1 MKLTGSE
8 IIIQVLKM
16 HGIDVVA
23 GIPGG
28 YILPFYDT
36 LAKSGIRHVLVR
48 HEQAAGFVAQG
59 IARTTGKPAVCL
71 ATSGPGAINLLTSV
85 ADARCDSVPIIAIT
99 GQVPT
104 SFIGTDSFQEGDT
117 FGLSMPITKHSAM
130 IKRVED
136 VLETVLSAFEIAASG
151 RPGPVLIDVPRDVQV
166 AQLDVTDAELSAAR
180 KRIADFDRF
189 AEGRRNLFR
198 TKSGDYDALVAQ
210 FADVL
215 AGAKQPVLYIGGGA
229 QSPEAAAAIASFRAA
244 YTAPVVTSLM
254 GVGVTESAESL
265 GMVGMH
271 GSYAANRAMHD
282 ADCVFVLGARFD
294 DRAAGVSSQFCPNAK
309 ILHIDV
315 DAAEIG
321 KILPPFA
328 SLVYDV
334 QTALPAVTAAVQAA
348 VAGGETAQ
356 VREAWYR
363 DMQALK
369 AETDNLLVGR
379 RTESALPNPRAFIAG
394 VPAFAEQ
401 CGLSARDIIVT
412 TDVGQHQMWT
422 AQCYP
427 FVRPRQLLTSG
438 SPGTM
443 GFGLPTAEGAA
454 LANPGK
460 RVICF
465 SGDGSILMNVQELAT
480 LAEQQLDVTVIVLE
494 NGTLGMVRQQ
504 QKFLFEK
511 NYSASVFMQNP
522 DFVAVARGFGLRAAD
537 ANAESD
543 WHKTAFAKGPCLV
556 RLRID
561 ADEDVLPFVVAGH
574 ANIDS
579 LR

>member
-8 IIIQVLKM
+8 IIIKVLKM
-16 HGIDVVA
+16 HGIDLVA

-28 YILPFYDT
+28 YILPFYDY
-36 LAKSGIRHVLVR
+36 LARSGIKHVLVR
-48 HEQAAGFVAQG
+48 QEQAAGFVAQG

-71 ATSGPGAINLLTSV
+71 VTSGPGAINLLTSV
-85 ADARCDSVPIIAIT
+85 ADARCDSIPIVAIT

-104 SFIGTDSFQEGDT
+104 SLIGTDAFQEGDT
-117 FGLSMPITKHSAM
+117 FGLSFAITKHSAM
-130 IKRVED
+130 VKRIED
-136 VLETVLSAFEIAASG
+136 LLEVMCSAFEIAASG

-166 AQLDVTDAELSAAR
+166 AQIEVTDQQLAAAE
-180 KRIADFDRF
+180 KRIKDFNRF

-198 TKSGDYDALVAQ
+198 TKDEDFAPLVDIFARTLAQ
-210 FADVL
+210 
-215 AGAKQPVLYIGGGA
+215 AKKPVLYIGGGA
-229 QSPEAAAAIASFRAA
+229 QSPEAAAAIAAFRAV
-244 YTAPVVTSLM
+244 YKAPVVTSLM
-254 GVGVTESAESL
+254 GIGVTDSSESL

-271 GSYAANRAMHD
+271 GSYCANRAMHD

-294 DRAAGVSSQFCPNAK
+294 DRAAGVSEQFCPSAS

-328 SLVYDV
+328 SLVYDLEE
-334 QTALPAVTAAVQAA
+334 ALPAVTEALQAA
-348 VAGGETAQ
+348 DCSGKAAD
-356 VREAWYR
+356 REAWYKE
-363 DMQALK
+363 MQALK
-369 AETDNLLVGR
+369 AQVDSHFVGR
-379 RTESALPNPRAFIAG
+379 KADCSLPNPRSFIADL
-394 VPAFAEQ
+394 PAQAAKCGIKAE
-401 CGLSARDIIVT
+401 DIIVS

-427 FVRPRQLLTSG
+427 FTRPRQLLTSG
-438 SPGTM
+438 SLGTM
-443 GFGLPTAEGAA
+443 GFGLPTAVGAA

-460 RVICF
+460 RVVCF
-465 SGDGSILMNVQELAT
+465 SGDGSILMNIQELAT
-480 LAEQQLDVTVIVLE
+480 LAEQNLDVTVIVLE

-504 QKFLFEK
+504 QKFLFDR
-511 NYSASVFMQNP
+511 NFSASVFMQNP
-522 DFVAVARGFGLRAAD
+522 DFVAVAKGFGIRAVD
-537 ANAESD
+537 ANEDSD
-543 WHKTAFAKGPCLV
+543 WYKTAFAKGPCLV

-561 ADEDVLPFVVAGH
+561 PEEDVLPFVVAGH